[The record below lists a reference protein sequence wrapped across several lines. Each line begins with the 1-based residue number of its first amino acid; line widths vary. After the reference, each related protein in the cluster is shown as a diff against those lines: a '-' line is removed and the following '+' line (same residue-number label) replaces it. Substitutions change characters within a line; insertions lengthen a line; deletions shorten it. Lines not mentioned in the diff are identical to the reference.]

1 MELSSLKSSADDNN
15 HESSDA
21 LSNARDMTPTQTT
34 DKPYHV
40 SNRPVVPQLQ
50 GTAVPKGI
58 SAEELVSYKPEE
70 WMQAASGFEVHDP
83 HQDTTSSSN
92 DDGGAAALR
101 RRSLQAGGVARLRRR
116 RHRASVPEQPAAA
129 DEPKLEQLFQ
139 LGSGGW
145 LTLTP
150 TGTAAA
156 SLPTGTPSES
166 DHHHDLDS
174 ELKKEAKEEE
184 APHEEMVEV
193 TKTRGRRTIHPKIPV
208 PISALHPS
216 ISSDAAGVDHGRL
229 GLSTTWHDHLPV
241 VPPTLTPAVATA
253 TAKPES
259 SREQQQKKSSLVD
272 MKAMEDA
279 AAAALRFGQTGSMK
293 DQFVKRDGESWTKPR
308 IPVPVSVSAK
318 DRVAAAADATPTA
331 TANREPKKS
340 SGAGGEKYGTGAQA
354 AEGGLHADNSK
365 MMQKGGAA
373 VLGDGRVSRFSLVI
387 PFPFSPFVSS
397 SPPFF
402 LYLTSFFFFFALSS
416 LCNCLPLLTR
426 TKEEVSTN
434 RCATNRPTTPLTTIK
449 TTSTAPTISTTTTT
463 TLFAVVIVTSS
474 TMVGLH
480 LHHHHHHHKGKVA
493 PAVAAQAQAAAS
505 GWEIHHEVVASTLSE
520 VRAVTLQLLLLPLLV
535 AQR

>member
-1 MELSSLKSSADDNN
+1 MELSFLKSSADDNN

-21 LSNARDMTPTQTT
+21 LSNARDMKPTQTT

-70 WMQAASGFEVHDP
+70 WMQAASGFEVHDQ

-116 RHRASVPEQPAAA
+116 RHRAGVPEQPAAA

-156 SLPTGTPSES
+156 SIPTGTPSES

-402 LYLTSFFFFFALSS
+402 LYLTSFFFF
-416 LCNCLPLLTR
+416 LPFL
-426 TKEEVSTN
+426 
-434 RCATNRPTTPLTTIK
+434 
-449 TTSTAPTISTTTTT
+449 
-463 TLFAVVIVTSS
+463 LFAIAFPS
-474 TMVGLH
+474 
-480 LHHHHHHHKGKVA
+480 
-493 PAVAAQAQAAAS
+493 
-505 GWEIHHEVVASTLSE
+505 
-520 VRAVTLQLLLLPLLV
+520 
-535 AQR
+535 